1 MSIEKEP
8 VEIFAGSIWEVEL
21 LNSMLLNEGITG
33 FVFNEAG
40 TIFPFETTENGTAAA
55 KIMVADADVVEAK
68 TIVDIY
74 RANTLN
80 SLE

>member
-8 VEIFAGSIWEVEL
+8 VEIFAGSIWEAEL

-40 TIFPFETTENGTAAA
+40 TIFPFENTENGTAAA
-55 KIMVADADVVEAK
+55 KIMVVDADVTAAK
-68 TIVDIY
+68 SIVDTY
-74 RANTLN
+74 RANN
-80 SLE
+80 FNPLE